1 MSSND
6 KRSEKFGFNWT
17 KNNALLPTN
26 AGREMMEDLH
36 PDGSLLRIYNAHV
49 SNFHKLSEKFAGA
62 GMRRLKVNQCKHTH
76 PCERPR
82 EKLAASKFAL
92 ARCRIIMN

>member
-49 SNFHKLSEKFAGA
+49 SNFCFVL
-62 GMRRLKVNQCKHTH
+62 LKNSQG
-76 PCERPR
+76 
-82 EKLAASKFAL
+82 L
-92 ARCRIIMN
+92 